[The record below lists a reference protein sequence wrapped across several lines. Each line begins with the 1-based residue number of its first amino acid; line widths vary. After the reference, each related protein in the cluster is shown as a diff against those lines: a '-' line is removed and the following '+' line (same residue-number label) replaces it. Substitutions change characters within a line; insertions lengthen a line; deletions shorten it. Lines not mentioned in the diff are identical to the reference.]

1 VYNKI
6 VVPLDGSSLAEVAL
20 PYAEE
25 VAGKL
30 GKKIT
35 LLSVL
40 PPNDTKQ
47 QMSHHRYLKDVTDNT
62 LQQIKKYTDNAVKDE
77 VQVEAAT
84 RWGSPAE
91 GILNF
96 VRKGHPCLIVMAT
109 HGRSGL
115 SRWAIGS
122 VADKIVRAS
131 NMQPLLLIR
140 ANGAHP
146 DVRARRI
153 FKKVLVPLDGSR
165 ESEAVLPHISGIARN
180 LKMEIVLL
188 KVIKKAKNGYQS
200 TENYLKSCCHRL
212 EQEKISTQ
220 YHVKVGSAAEEI
232 IDLADELASDLVAM
246 STRGQATTSIWPL
259 GSVAQKILLAGN
271 TPLMLIRA

>member
-40 PPNDTKQ
+40 PPDDAKQ
-47 QMSHHRYLKDVTDNT
+47 QMSHHRYLQDVTDNT
-62 LQQIKKYTDNAVKDE
+62 VQQIKKYADNAVKDE
-77 VQVEAAT
+77 VKVEAAT
-84 RWGSPAE
+84 RWGNPAE
-91 GILNF
+91 GILSF

-165 ESEAVLPHISGIARN
+165 ESEAVLPHISEIARN
-180 LKMEIVLL
+180 LKMEIILL
-188 KVIKKAKNGYQS
+188 KVIKKANNGYDS
-200 TENYLKSCCHRL
+200 TETYLKNCCHRL
-212 EQEKISTQ
+212 EQAKIPAR
-220 YHVKVGSAAEEI
+220 YEVKIGSAAEEI

-246 STRGQATTSIWPL
+246 STRGQAATSIWPL
-259 GSVAQKILLAGN
+259 GSVAQKILLGGN

>member
-1 VYNKI
+1 MYNKI
-6 VVPLDGSSLAEVAL
+6 VVPLDGSPLAEVAL

-35 LLSVL
+35 LLTVM
-40 PPNDTKQ
+40 PPDDVKQ
-47 QMSHHRYLKDVTDNT
+47 QTSHHSYISNITDNT
-62 LQQIKKYTDNAVKDE
+62 IQQIKKYADNPVKDDIK
-77 VQVEAAT
+77 VESAT

-91 GILNF
+91 GILSF

-153 FKKVLVPLDGSR
+153 FKKVLVPLDGSH
-165 ESEAVLPHISGIARN
+165 ESEAVLPHISEIARN

-188 KVIKKAKNGYQS
+188 QVIKKANNGYKN
-200 TENYLKSCCHRL
+200 TESYLKNCCHRL
-212 EQEKISTQ
+212 EQEKIPAR
-220 YHVKVGSAAEEI
+220 YEIKIGSAAEEI
-232 IDLADELASDLVAM
+232 IDLADELACDLVAM
-246 STRGQATTSIWPL
+246 STRGQASASIWPL
-259 GSVAQKILLAGN
+259 GSVAQKILLGGN
-271 TPLMLIRA
+271 TPLMLVRA